1 MVSNQVQNR
10 ESIVFLD
17 GKKKKKTKTKKP
29 YLIGNSGFLSD
40 HSRQRERLLFSRRHQ
55 GNWLLKPETE
65 KELFY
70 EP

>member
-10 ESIVFLD
+10 QSIVFLD
-17 GKKKKKTKTKKP
+17 GKKKKPKTKKKP
-29 YLIGNSGFLSD
+29 YLIRNSGFLSD
-40 HSRQRERLLFSRRHQ
+40 HSRQRERLVFSRRHQ

-65 KELFY
+65 RGSFY